1 MHNSFDC
8 GHDDVRLIELNVMT
22 GVSDHQRNA
31 PCGAGGEP
39 VMACFPFHVAIDAMI
54 DSFKVLARCQND
66 QGFVAPAALRT
77 RLLHGLR
84 VHGHTLLQ
92 P

>member
-1 MHNSFDC
+1 
-8 GHDDVRLIELNVMT
+8 
-22 GVSDHQRNA
+22 
-31 PCGAGGEP
+31 
-39 VMACFPFHVAIDAMI
+39 MACFPFHVAIDAMI